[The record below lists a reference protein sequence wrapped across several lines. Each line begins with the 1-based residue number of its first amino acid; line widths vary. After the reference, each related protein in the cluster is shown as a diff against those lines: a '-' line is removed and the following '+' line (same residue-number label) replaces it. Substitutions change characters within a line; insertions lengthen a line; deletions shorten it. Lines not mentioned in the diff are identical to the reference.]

1 MSKFNDKEL
10 DAVLNQLKI
19 EPSFIRLKELD
30 GDINSNHFIVDDLE
44 KDGYVK
50 VDRMTNNDLNHISLT
65 VNGDAFKKTRWIFMA
80 RKKGTKAKMGRKIV
94 ESFLLFFRRHY
105 WWNRT
110 ICIILINT
118 EVRIPKKKYISNV
131 LNLSLSIF
139 LNL

>member
-1 MSKFNDKEL
+1 
-10 DAVLNQLKI
+10 
-19 EPSFIRLKELD
+19 
-30 GDINSNHFIVDDLE
+30 
-44 KDGYVK
+44 
-50 VDRMTNNDLNHISLT
+50 
-65 VNGDAFKKTRWIFMA
+65 MA